1 MKQSI
6 GSLWLFSIMV
16 VFILIFACYLI
27 VTIEYNKV
35 YKMKNEILTIIE
47 NNNGLT
53 NKAGSPG
60 RSELTN
66 ESITVGAG
74 GLQTVN
80 AFLLGNAYQAKGKC
94 PSGSEYT
101 NRGQYWYGVSELS
114 TTEVDYDE
122 VNENDKYHY
131 CFCKVRVSGED
142 AVHASYYYRVR
153 LFFMFNFPVIQYL
166 GVFDVDGTTDLIYNV
181 EDDIADKY

>member
-6 GSLWLFSIMV
+6 GSLWLFGIMV

-53 NKAGSPG
+53 DSAGTSSSSASGEP
-60 RSELTN
+60 
-66 ESITVGAG
+66 ITVGAG
-74 GLQTVN
+74 GFQTVN
-80 AFLLGNAYQAKGKC
+80 VFLLGNAYQTKGKC
-94 PSGSEYT
+94 PSGAQYT
-101 NRGQYWYGVSELS
+101 NRGQYWYGVDDLNA
-114 TTEVDYDE
+114 VDVSYE
-122 VNENDKYHY
+122 AANENNNYFY
-131 CFCKVRVSGED
+131 CFCKVKVGPENIPNP
-142 AVHASYYYRVR
+142 SYYYRIR
-153 LFFMFNFPVIQYL
+153 LFFIFNFPVIQYL

-181 EDDIADKY
+181 EDSIPDKY